1 MKKFLSVAFLALAL
15 ATACKKEVTMQENPV
30 TTLDVTIVSAIST
43 EFRGE
48 SHFWQGGP
56 NREVGFQY
64 STNADFSDS
73 KEVKATFDDRNSF
86 YCQIRYLTPSTHY
99 YFRAYLL
106 QGGAYTYGNTK
117 EFTTSPLSTLIET
130 LNPIVEDSGHVR
142 LKGRLSLQG
151 VHYGNILDYGFYAGT
166 SEGQLD
172 RLYAGSLYEEDYY
185 CSDYLEFSPG
195 QLYFK
200 AFVTLDGNTYYAEV
214 KSFDNPMPE
223 IVDLGLSVKWRG
235 WNLGASSMTDFGD
248 YYAWGELSPY
258 YKSLDPIDWEDGKQA
273 GYAWGSYGLCD
284 GSSNTLT
291 RYVTRNDFGTVDGRT
306 MLVPLS
312 DDPANKELGEF
323 WRIPTPEEWEELRVG
338 CECSL
343 ESVDGVPGV
352 KFTSRLNGRW
362 IFIPAAGNFS
372 GLEIKES
379 GTIGDYWSAK
389 VDVTNP
395 SQATVVEFGSDY
407 FAFQTKDRCI
417 GLPIRPVVVSKPYV
431 PVERISTPTPAFTLL
446 QWDPGQ
452 AKATVIPEDADEKTI
467 IWSSSDESV
476 VWVSQSGEVKAV
488 SLGTATLTATCGGVT
503 KEIPVYVVED
513 APFVDLGV
521 SAKWAPYNLC
531 ESGFV
536 DAVTDW
542 GDFYAWG
549 ELEPHYSSIDPLT
562 WKNGYSEGYTWSNYK
577 WCNGSSSSLTKYGT
591 VDGRYVLEMG
601 PDGDDAASRKLGLG
615 WRIPTKED
623 WQELL
628 DQCNWAW
635 WSIDGQPGYKVTSR
649 KDSSKWIF
657 MPLCGYIDG
666 DYQKDKDFYGVYW
679 SSTVS
684 SNDSGAAWTTSMST
698 ALGGLGTY
706 YRCTGLPIRPVTN

>member
-1 MKKFLSVAFLALAL
+1 MKKLLSVAFLVLAL
-15 ATACKKEVTMQENPV
+15 ATACKKEVVDSQIMVNTHDATM
-30 TTLDVTIVSAIST
+30 ISAVSAELWADVRLWKYSDDW
-43 EFRGE
+43 GY
-48 SHFWQGGP
+48 
-56 NREVGFQY
+56 GFQY
-64 STNADFSDS
+64 STSPDFSDPVS
-73 KEVKATFDDRNSF
+73 REASFDKGEF
-86 YCQIRYLTPSTHY
+86 WLTLTGLTPSTRY
-99 YFRAYLL
+99 YCRAYLCMY
-106 QGGAYTYGNTK
+106 GTYYYGEIK
-117 EFTTSPLSTLIET
+117 DFTTSPLSSMIET
-130 LNPIVEDSGHVR
+130 LRPVVDDTGWIR
-142 LKGRLSLQG
+142 LKAKLNLSRVPCSHFQ
-151 VHYGNILDYGFYAGT
+151 YGFYVGE
-166 SEGQLD
+166 SEDQLD
-172 RLYAGSLYEEDYY
+172 QLYEGYGLESGYY
-185 CSDYLEFSPG
+185 YSKPADFTPG
-195 QLYFK
+195 LLYYR
-200 AFVTLDGNTYYAEV
+200 AFVTLDDSNTYYAEV
-214 KSFDNPMPE
+214 MSFNAPMPE
-223 IVDLGLSVKWRG
+223 VVDLGLSVKWRG

-273 GYAWGSYGLCD
+273 GYSWGSYGLCN

-343 ESVDGVPGV
+343 ESVNGVPGV

-372 GLEIKES
+372 GLEKKES
-379 GTIGDYWSAK
+379 GTIGDYWSAM

-503 KEIPVYVVED
+503 AEVPVYVVEN

-657 MPLCGYIDG
+657 MPLCGYIYD